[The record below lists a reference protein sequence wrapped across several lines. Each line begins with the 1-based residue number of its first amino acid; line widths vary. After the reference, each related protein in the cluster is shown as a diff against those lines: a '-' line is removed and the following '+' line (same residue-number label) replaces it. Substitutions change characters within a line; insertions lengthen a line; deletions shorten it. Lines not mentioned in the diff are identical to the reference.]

1 MALEDLASARSISRS
16 AREWL
21 LRSRQGHPPVRVLG
35 VFERACDLVTHA
47 GDVVA
52 LVVPQIGD
60 GPLNIVI
67 DGSARAFAGI
77 APGAPVTLDGD
88 RLRIGR
94 LRVDLDGATVWE
106 PRPDWDAL
114 RARRSALVLSLPF
127 LQTTCLRHAPAGSLM
142 ALLLDPLPHAD
153 AAHCAVLST
162 AREATYA
169 LRQGWAGNSDELN
182 EGASALAGLGSGLTP
197 AGDDFLV
204 GTMLSAWLAHPA
216 PGTLCQAI
224 AQAAVSRT
232 TTLSAAFLR
241 AAARGECSAAWHA
254 LLAALITHTCEVAE
268 NRIAAAAGDI
278 LRHGATSGADSLAG
292 FLYFLQYL

>member
-1 MALEDLASARSISRS
+1 MAYEDLTSARSISRP

-21 LRSRQGHPPVRVLG
+21 LRSRKGHPPVRVLG

-52 LVVPQIGD
+52 LVIPQIGD

-67 DGSARAFAGI
+67 DGSAGIFAGI
-77 APGAPVTLDGD
+77 APGASVTLDED
-88 RLRIGR
+88 WLQIGR
-94 LRVDLDGATVWE
+94 LRVDLDGAIVWE
-106 PRPDWDAL
+106 PRPDWAAL
-114 RARRSALVLSLPF
+114 RARRTAIAPSLPF
-127 LQTTCLRHAPAGSLM
+127 LRTTCLRHVPAGSLM
-142 ALLLDPLPHAD
+142 ALLDPLPHED
-153 AAHCAVLST
+153 AANCAVLSS
-162 AREATYA
+162 AREAIYA
-169 LRQGWAGNSDELN
+169 LQQGWAGDSDELN

-204 GTMLSAWLAHPA
+204 GTMLSAWLSHPA
-216 PGTLCQAI
+216 PATLCQAI
-224 AQAAVSRT
+224 AQAAISRT

-241 AAARGECSAAWHA
+241 AGARGECSAAWHT
-254 LLAALITHTCEVAE
+254 LLAALSRHTCEVVE
-268 NRIAAAAGDI
+268 NKIAAAAGDI

>member
-1 MALEDLASARSISRS
+1 MAYEDLTSARSISRS

-21 LRSRQGHPPVRVLG
+21 LRSRKSHPPVRVLG
-35 VFERACDLVTHA
+35 VFEHACDLVTHG
-47 GDVVA
+47 GDVIA

-67 DGSARAFAGI
+67 DGSVGIFAGI
-77 APGAPVTLDGD
+77 APRAPVTLNWDW
-88 RLRIGR
+88 LQIGS

-114 RARRSALVLSLPF
+114 RARRSALVSSLPF
-127 LQTTCLRHAPAGSLM
+127 LRTTCLRHAPTGGLM
-142 ALLLDPLPHAD
+142 AFLDPLPNED
-153 AAHCAVLST
+153 AANCAVLSS
-162 AREATYA
+162 AREAIYA
-169 LRQGWAGNSDELN
+169 LQRGWAGDADELN
-182 EGASALAGLGSGLTP
+182 EGASVLAGLGSGLTP

-216 PGTLCQAI
+216 PRTLCQAI
-224 AQAAVSRT
+224 AQAAIART
-232 TTLSAAFLR
+232 TTISAAFLR

-254 LLAALITHTCEVAE
+254 LLAALSTPTCEVAE
-268 NRIAAAAGDI
+268 SKIAAAAGDI